1 MTTLTN
7 KKQKQIMQTVTT
19 LEKMVN
25 KQINKQI
32 V

>member
-25 KQINKQI
+25 KQTNKQI

>member
-1 MTTLTN
+1 MTALTN

-25 KQINKQI
+25 KQTNKQI